1 MEPGGAPAGGERWGG
16 RRDRSVSGTPARG
29 GFSAGPGEKRRR
41 QDGCWLEGSTEQQGG
56 RGAPGD
62 GREAGRERVH
72 RHQPASTLEPPQVQA
87 VGHGE
92 ALCLALLIRGMG
104 QHLLGR
110 VLAKE
115 GKCCF

>member
-1 MEPGGAPAGGERWGG
+1 MRDGEAAGIGVSLAHLLGEASLQDRVRRGDVRTAAGSREARSSREAGGG
-16 RRDRSVSGTPARG
+16 
-29 GFSAGPGEKRRR
+29 
-41 QDGCWLEGSTEQQGG
+41 
-56 RGAPGD
+56 PGD

-72 RHQPASTLEPPQVQA
+72 RHRPASTLAPPQVQA

-104 QHLLGR
+104 EHLLGR